1 MAMFIYTAK
10 ERDGSVKKGRMEADS
25 TDALKTIIHDK
36 GLLVMDIRKASGLDL
51 QLNIGRSKIEVKELA
66 LFCRQFHT
74 MLNAGINILECLD
87 VLKDQVS
94 DERFKSAIVKLNE
107 SIQLGSML
115 SAAMRQHPAIFPQIL
130 SSMAE
135 VGEMSGTLADSMG
148 RIADYFDKEHKV
160 SQRVRSAMTYP
171 VVILVIVVLVVAF
184 LLIFIV
190 PKFMSMFLNQGI
202 DLPIP
207 TKVLIAISGKNAL
220 IPLAIISGLV
230 LLVTILKKTA
240 VTEKGKKAVDN
251 LTLKLPVIGN
261 YNRKLVSY
269 KLTKTL
275 SELLYAGVPLISALR
290 MCAKVLGNSVYS
302 AKVDQVIENV
312 NLGFQ
317 LAAAFED
324 ISVFPSMVIKMIR
337 IGEEAGTLDEMT
349 AKVAEFYESE
359 LDASITKMITMVEPV
374 MILTLAIIV
383 GFIVIAMIMPL
394 FSSYQV
400 IGG

>member
-171 VVILVIVVLVVAF
+171 VVSLVIVVHVVAF
-184 LLIFIV
+184 RVLEQKIF
-190 PKFMSMFLNQGI
+190 PRTS
-202 DLPIP
+202 P
-207 TKVLIAISGKNAL
+207 
-220 IPLAIISGLV
+220 
-230 LLVTILKKTA
+230 
-240 VTEKGKKAVDN
+240 
-251 LTLKLPVIGN
+251 
-261 YNRKLVSY
+261 
-269 KLTKTL
+269 
-275 SELLYAGVPLISALR
+275 
-290 MCAKVLGNSVYS
+290 
-302 AKVDQVIENV
+302 
-312 NLGFQ
+312 
-317 LAAAFED
+317 
-324 ISVFPSMVIKMIR
+324 
-337 IGEEAGTLDEMT
+337 
-349 AKVAEFYESE
+349 
-359 LDASITKMITMVEPV
+359 
-374 MILTLAIIV
+374 
-383 GFIVIAMIMPL
+383 
-394 FSSYQV
+394 
-400 IGG
+400 